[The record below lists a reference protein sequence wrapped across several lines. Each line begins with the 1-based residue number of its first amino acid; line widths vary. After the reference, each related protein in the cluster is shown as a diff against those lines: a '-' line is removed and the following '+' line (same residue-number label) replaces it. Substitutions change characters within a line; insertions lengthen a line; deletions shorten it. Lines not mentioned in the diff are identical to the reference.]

1 MAGVAHVICVRI
13 MSPVPAKTSEGRR
26 APEHAQSAEQISAE
40 ESGRK
45 AALLKW
51 AVETADQVIAAALA
65 DAALHFLEGDSGD
78 DEQFGSLDLMGDYDP
93 IIDSK
98 TGSRLSEIIKQAAE
112 TFRTKTFRTSEKM
125 LKRVYLNTLRDRWE
139 QHKEQNKQIPSEPVG
154 KFYGR
159 SPYMTNRHGVWVRL
173 NTGGLDDLNVGRRIA
188 KTCVE
193 PEALSYDTTPQRNWQ
208 HRYLVTGELGQLIV
222 DIPAEHLGKDATRAI
237 NTLMRRG
244 GVRPVES
251 RQARQHFARF
261 LRLPPRKR
269 IVRAPRTGWFE
280 WRGHL
285 VFVLPDEVLGATD
298 KLHIALDDTTP
309 SGSHGFHRAG
319 TSEQWRQQVAFPL
332 ARHSNVVLA
341 VGTMLAGPLL
351 CWADEPGGGFHFF
364 GGSKVGKTLATA
376 IGQSVWG
383 KPFIPGSNTSNTF
396 GYDWDS
402 TPGRLEQ
409 RAVLRSDVGLS
420 LDGIERG
427 DAKAIAP
434 SIYTFS
440 SGQGRGRMGRSEAA
454 FNLTVISSGEV
465 SVAKFLGDARAGQT
479 VRLSD
484 IPAEVEPGSGSA
496 FEQFR
501 PDAAG
506 KKFYALT
513 REYHGAVGYD
523 WLQYLVGQTPKNFQP
538 RLNELCK
545 VFLRQPAVVEILDRA
560 HSQVISVIHRFA
572 LVAATLALAIEAS
585 ILPWSQVDTDAAII
599 ACMQRWL
606 NQRGNIDV
614 AGELLREIERRRR
627 MFAVT
632 ANDRLIHLDIVER
645 QLVAASP
652 ADQRKMEA
660 AERFDG
666 FFKNG
671 RAIDEGRVLLTPDA
685 WRHLWAGLDLEAVKQ
700 HLLRRGLLI
709 PGRDGKVPSA
719 EKYKSGAPTA
729 RFYVLAAAFIN
740 RETA

>member
-1 MAGVAHVICVRI
+1 MPP
-13 MSPVPAKTSEGRR
+13 SPAKTNAR
-26 APEHAQSAEQISAE
+26 SAEQIAAE
-40 ESGRK
+40 ETKHK
-45 AALLKW
+45 AVLLKW
-51 AVETADQVIAAALA
+51 AVETADLVIAAAID

-78 DEQFGSLDLMGDYDP
+78 DEQSGSLDLTGDYDP
-93 IIDSK
+93 IIEIK
-98 TGSRLSEIIKQAAE
+98 TGSRLSEIIRQAAE
-112 TFRTKTFRTSEKM
+112 TFRAKTFRPSEGM
-125 LKRVYLNTLRDRWE
+125 LKRIYLDALKDRWKK
-139 QHKEQNKQIPSEPVG
+139 HKEQGKKIPSEPVG

-173 NTGGLDDLNVGRRIA
+173 NTGGLDDLNVWRRIA

-208 HRYLVTGELGQLIV
+208 RRYLVTGELGQLIV
-222 DIPAEHLGKDATRAI
+222 AIPAEHLGKDATRAI
-237 NTLMRRG
+237 NTLMRVG
-244 GVRPVES
+244 GVHPVES

-269 IVRAPRTGWFE
+269 IIRAPRTGWFE
-280 WRGHL
+280 WRGL
-285 VFVLPDEVLGATD
+285 WVFVLPDEVLGAAD
-298 KLHIALDDTTP
+298 KMHIALDVDDTTH
-309 SGSHGFHRAG
+309 SGSRGFHRAG
-319 TSEQWRQQVAFPL
+319 TSEQWRQQVALPL

-341 VGTMLAGPLL
+341 VGTLLAAPLL
-351 CWADEPGGGFHFF
+351 RWADEPGGGFHFYSD
-364 GGSKVGKTLATA
+364 SKVGKTLVAV

-383 KPFIPGSNTSNTF
+383 KPFIPGSDTTNTF

-402 TPGRLEQ
+402 TPGRLEE

-420 LDGIERG
+420 LDGMEGG

-523 WLQYLVGQTPKNFQP
+523 WLQYLVGQTPKKFQP

-545 VFLRQPAVVEILDRA
+545 VFLGQPAAAEILLRA

-572 LVAATLALAIEAS
+572 LVAATLAMAIEANL
-585 ILPWSQVDTDAAII
+585 LPWSLVDTDVAII
-599 ACMQRWL
+599 ACMRRWL
-606 NQRGNIDV
+606 NQRGNTDT

-632 ANDRLIHLDIVER
+632 ANDRLIRLDIVER
-645 QLVAASP
+645 QLVVAAP

-660 AERFDG
+660 AEQFDG

-671 RAIDEGRVLLTPDA
+671 RILLTPDA
-685 WRHLWAGLDLEAVKQ
+685 WRRLWAGLDLEVVKQ

-709 PGRDGKVPSA
+709 PDRDGKVPSA

-740 RETA
+740 REAA

>member
-1 MAGVAHVICVRI
+1 
-13 MSPVPAKTSEGRR
+13 MSPVPAKTSEGRL
-26 APEHAQSAEQISAE
+26 APEHARSAEQIAVE
-40 ESGRK
+40 ESKHK

-51 AVETADQVIAAALA
+51 AVETADLVISAAID

-78 DEQFGSLDLMGDYDP
+78 DEQSGSLDLTGDYDP
-93 IIDSK
+93 IIEIK
-98 TGSRLSEIIKQAAE
+98 TGSRLSEIIRQAAE
-112 TFRTKTFRTSEKM
+112 TFRAKTFRPSEGM
-125 LKRVYLNTLRDRWE
+125 LKRIYLDALKDRWKK
-139 QHKEQNKQIPSEPVG
+139 HKEQGNKIPSEPVG
-154 KFYGR
+154 KFDGR
-159 SPYMTNRHGVWVRL
+159 YPYMTNRHGVWVRL
-173 NTGGLDDLNVGRRIA
+173 NTGGLDDLNVWRRIA

-193 PEALSYDTTPQRNWQ
+193 PEALSYDTTPQRNWKR
-208 HRYLVTGELGQLIV
+208 RYLLTGETGQETV
-222 DIPAEHLGKDATRAI
+222 DIPAEHLGKDANRAI

-244 GVRPVES
+244 MHPVES
-251 RQARQHFARF
+251 RLARQHLARF

-269 IVRAPRTGWFE
+269 IIRAPRTGWFE
-280 WRGHL
+280 WRGYW
-285 VFVLPDEVLGATD
+285 VFVLPDETLGAPD
-298 KLHIALDDTTP
+298 KMYIALDVDDTTR
-309 SGSHGFHRAG
+309 SGSHGLHRAG
-319 TSEQWRQQVAFPL
+319 TSEQWRQQVALPL
-332 ARHSNVVLA
+332 AKHSNVVLA
-341 VGTMLAGPLL
+341 VGTLLAGPLL
-351 CWADEPGGGFHFF
+351 RWADEPGGGFHFY
-364 GGSKVGKTLATA
+364 GGSKVGKTLATVV
-376 IGQSVWG
+376 GQSVWG
-383 KPFIPGSNTSNTF
+383 KPFIPGSDTSNTF

-402 TPGRLEQ
+402 TSGRLEE
-409 RAVLRSDVGLS
+409 RAVLRNDIGLS
-420 LDGIERG
+420 LDGMEGG
-427 DAKAIAP
+427 DAKAIAS
-434 SIYTFS
+434 SIYTLA
-440 SGQGRGRMGRSEAA
+440 SGQGRGRMGRREAV
-454 FNLTVISSGEV
+454 FNLMLVSSGEV
-465 SVAKFLGDARAGQT
+465 SVAEFLDDPHVGQT

-506 KKFYALT
+506 KQFYPAT
-513 REYHGAVGYD
+513 REYHGAIGYD
-523 WLQYLVGQTPKNFQP
+523 WLQYLVGQTPKKFQP

-545 VFLRQPAVVEILDRA
+545 VFLGQPAVAEILDRA

-572 LVAATLALAIEAS
+572 LVAATLAMAIEAN

-599 ACMQRWL
+599 ACMRRWL
-606 NQRGNIDV
+606 NQRGNIDT